1 MWFSEIDHL
10 EKNIKDAKETNLSFA
25 LDIQN
30 ANARNEQLVSEYN
43 DLEAKT
49 NQAEIGKFRHESNI
63 REKDGAILRNQDII
77 RAVRLRISQLESES
91 QGTIHILRKHLY
103 ITKLNLLPNFLQKE
117 FVFQHNI
124 LTKFSCSNLKF
135 LLLITCSRHR
145 NLQNIRTPMDQ

>member
-1 MWFSEIDHL
+1 MFAICINSFGFYIYIFIISEIDHL

-25 LDIQN
+25 LEIEN
-30 ANARNEQLVSEYN
+30 ANARNEQLVAEYN

-91 QGTIHILRKHLY
+91 QGTIHILPKHLY
-103 ITKLNLLPNFLQKE
+103 STKSNLITKFFIKTGFFDKTKE
-117 FVFQHNI
+117 VIF
-124 LTKFSCSNLKF
+124 
-135 LLLITCSRHR
+135 
-145 NLQNIRTPMDQ
+145 

>member
-1 MWFSEIDHL
+1 MIFMVSEIDHL

-25 LDIQN
+25 LDIEN
-30 ANARNEQLVSEYN
+30 ANARNEQLVAEYN

-49 NQAEIGKFRHESNI
+49 NQAEIGKFHHESNI

-103 ITKLNLLPNFLQKE
+103 STKLNFSSKQKKFFFSTLHFDEIFMLQLE
-117 FVFQHNI
+117 I
-124 LTKFSCSNLKF
+124 CS
-135 LLLITCSRHR
+135 T
-145 NLQNIRTPMDQ
+145 

>member
-1 MWFSEIDHL
+1 MIFMVSEIDHL

-25 LDIQN
+25 LDIEN
-30 ANARNEQLVSEYN
+30 ANARNEQLVAEYN

-49 NQAEIGKFRHESNI
+49 NQAEIGKFHHESNI

-103 ITKLNLLPNFLQKE
+103 ITKLNLIPNFL
-117 FVFQHNI
+117 
-124 LTKFSCSNLKF
+124 
-135 LLLITCSRHR
+135 
-145 NLQNIRTPMDQ
+145 

>member
-1 MWFSEIDHL
+1 M
-10 EKNIKDAKETNLSFA
+10 
-25 LDIQN
+25 DIQN
-30 ANARNEQLVSEYN
+30 ANARNKQLVSEYN

-49 NQAEIGKFRHESNI
+49 NQAEIGKFHHESNI

-91 QGTIHILRKHLY
+91 QGTIHILHKHLY
-103 ITKLNLLPNFLQKE
+103 STKLNLMSNFLQKE

>member
-1 MWFSEIDHL
+1 MVYLYIKYIIFTISEIDHL

-25 LDIQN
+25 MDIQN
-30 ANARNEQLVSEYN
+30 ANARNEQLVAEYN

-49 NQAEIGKFRHESNI
+49 NQAEIGKFHHESNI

-103 ITKLNLLPNFLQKE
+103 STKLNFITN
-117 FVFQHNI
+117 
-124 LTKFSCSNLKF
+124 LT
-135 LLLITCSRHR
+135 
-145 NLQNIRTPMDQ
+145 